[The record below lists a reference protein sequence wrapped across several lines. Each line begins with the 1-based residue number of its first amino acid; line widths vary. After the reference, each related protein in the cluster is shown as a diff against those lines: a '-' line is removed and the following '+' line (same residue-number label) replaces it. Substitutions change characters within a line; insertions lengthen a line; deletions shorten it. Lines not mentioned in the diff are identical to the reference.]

1 MRHNVHHHTR
11 RVLGDSDSHG
21 HYTDVFLR
29 PIALTPHG
37 ERSLYALL
45 CAGDRVAVEECLA
58 AFDPSPVLGDA
69 EWEAAR
75 ARRTQFAASGPGAA
89 YAFGLE
95 RLAATVETNVVYPTY
110 CRRHYIR
117 HGCPGRWWDSL
128 YTWDSGFIGLGLA
141 EVDLDRAVDTLNTYV
156 TPPGDPHAAFVHHGS
171 PVPVQ
176 FYLFQELWNRTQDT
190 ALLAHF
196 YPRLQ
201 QYHRFLAGRLG
212 SSTTRSL
219 RSNLLKTWDYFYNSG
234 GWDDYPPQV
243 EVHARGLEDRVTPV
257 ITSAHAIR
265 TARMLSQMAL
275 LLGRGDDIAE
285 YRHDVDTLS
294 RALLDAAWDEESGYM
309 GYVVHGE
316 DGLPQ
321 GILRHESGANY
332 NLGLDGLYGLVAGIG
347 SEEQRARMLAHLR
360 APEEIVT
367 PFGLSAVS
375 QAAPYYRVDGYWNG
389 TVWMAHQWFFW
400 KALLDHGEDALAWD
414 VARTA
419 LEVWEREARRTY
431 NSFEHFVIE
440 TGRGAGWHHFG
451 GLSCPV
457 LCWYGAYFRP
467 GRLTGGLDVWVTSR
481 KVADDERSM
490 EATLVRDAD
499 AAAAGKVASIL
510 VTLQDGETYRATWN
524 GAPVPARPVVPGC
537 VAVRLPADA
546 AEGVLRVLAEPS
558 EPSRRKAGRGI

>member
-1 MRHNVHHHTR
+1 MSHAVLVLRYRTRGAGTARVRMEGHGAAVVDLPPANDLAVRHLPLGSLAAGEQRLTLVWEGGARLELDGFVLVDAEDAGRIRFVETRPSYRPEIGFAPNGSALTLKYEDVPCTYGLAWEPGRSEVREFLTPELDAFMRHNVHHHTR
-11 RVLGDSDSHG
+11 RVLGDNDSHG

-45 CAGDRVAVEECLA
+45 CAGERAAVEECLA

-156 TPPGDPHAAFVHHGS
+156 TPPGDPHAAFLHHGS

-212 SSTTRSL
+212 SSTTR
-219 RSNLLKTWDYFYNSG
+219 
-234 GWDDYPPQV
+234 
-243 EVHARGLEDRVTPV
+243 
-257 ITSAHAIR
+257 
-265 TARMLSQMAL
+265 
-275 LLGRGDDIAE
+275 
-285 YRHDVDTLS
+285 
-294 RALLDAAWDEESGYM
+294 
-309 GYVVHGE
+309 
-316 DGLPQ
+316 
-321 GILRHESGANY
+321 
-332 NLGLDGLYGLVAGIG
+332 
-347 SEEQRARMLAHLR
+347 
-360 APEEIVT
+360 
-367 PFGLSAVS
+367 
-375 QAAPYYRVDGYWNG
+375 
-389 TVWMAHQWFFW
+389 
-400 KALLDHGEDALAWD
+400 
-414 VARTA
+414 
-419 LEVWEREARRTY
+419 
-431 NSFEHFVIE
+431 
-440 TGRGAGWHHFG
+440 
-451 GLSCPV
+451 
-457 LCWYGAYFRP
+457 
-467 GRLTGGLDVWVTSR
+467 
-481 KVADDERSM
+481 
-490 EATLVRDAD
+490 
-499 AAAAGKVASIL
+499 
-510 VTLQDGETYRATWN
+510 
-524 GAPVPARPVVPGC
+524 
-537 VAVRLPADA
+537 
-546 AEGVLRVLAEPS
+546 
-558 EPSRRKAGRGI
+558 